1 LQGLPYFDRLYY
13 VSMLEQEHS
22 FVLAIE
28 KLSMITIP
36 RRAQIIR
43 VLFGEITRILNHIM
57 AITTHAMDIGALTP
71 FLWGFEER
79 EKLLEFYERISGARM
94 HANYF
99 RVGGVAQ
106 DLPFGLLKDIHS
118 FISSFNSRIMEI
130 ETLLSA
136 NRIWKDR
143 VVNVGYVSARQAQA
157 WGFSG
162 VMLRG
167 SGVLQ
172 DLRITQ
178 PYEVY
183 DEINFNIPIGQN
195 GCCYDRYLIRIE

>member
-1 LQGLPYFDRLYY
+1 
-13 VSMLEQEHS
+13 M
-22 FVLAIE
+22 
-28 KLSMITIP
+28 
-36 RRAQIIR
+36 
-43 VLFGEITRILNHIM
+43 
-57 AITTHAMDIGALTP
+57 
-71 FLWGFEER
+71 
-79 EKLLEFYERISGARM
+79 
-94 HANYF
+94 
-99 RVGGVAQ
+99 
-106 DLPFGLLKDIHS
+106 
-118 FISSFNSRIMEI
+118 
-130 ETLLSA
+130 

-183 DEINFNIPIGQN
+183 DEIDFKIPIGQN
-195 GCCYDRYLIRIE
+195 GCLLWSLFNSNWRNAWKFTYNWMMH